1 MKNIVLAVLM
11 TLGSLP
17 LWAQSN
23 AAAGNADFEAER
35 SRLAAERAAIEAR
48 YEKERAACYQ
58 KFAVEDCLLDSRR
71 RRRTETDHIKRQET
85 AINDIE
91 RQRRGAAELEKLD
104 QKAATRRPQDAPEKQ
119 DESRQA
125 QKDRE
130 QRAADHAASRA
141 ATAAEADERR
151 RQFEAKQKAQADDQ
165 AKAAQRRAEAPGE
178 VERFESKQQKA
189 AEHRASRERQNVD
202 RTKPRGAPL
211 PPPPPASPA
220 SSPTR

>member
-17 LWAQSN
+17 SWAQST
-23 AAAGNADFEAER
+23 AAAGNANFDAER
-35 SRLAAERAAIEAR
+35 SRLTAERAAIDAR
-48 YEKERAACYQ
+48 FEKERAACYQ
-58 KFAVEDCLLDSRR
+58 KFAVEDCLRDSRR
-71 RRRTETDHIKRQET
+71 RRRAETDHIKRQET

-104 QKAATRRPQDAPEKQ
+104 QKAATRRPQDTPEKQ

-151 RQFEAKQKAQADDQ
+151 RQLEEKQKAHADNQ
-165 AKAAQRRAEAPGE
+165 AKAAQKRTEAPAA

-189 AEHRASRERQNVD
+189 AEHRASRERQNAE

-211 PPPPPASPA
+211 PPAPPASAPA
-220 SSPTR
+220 R